1 MSNLSELR
9 TRARRLADAVGNNFF
24 SDAEV
29 NDYINTGLAEL
40 HDILVLKFEDYY
52 VKSATFSLVSGTKSY
67 SLSSIGISDF
77 YKLLGLDIAQGSD
90 VIRIPRYSFQERNIF
105 SSNSHIHTEKG
116 YTNFRYNLNGTNITF
131 VPEPNAAD
139 QITVWYVPSYT
150 KLASDG
156 ATVSNLVALNWEEY
170 AVVSAAIKMRMKEET
185 STSGLEREL
194 QRIENRIE
202 EAARN
207 RDAGE
212 PMGITDENI
221 GILAGHRLI
230 T

>member
-52 VKSATFSLVSGTKSY
+52 VKSATFSLVIGTKSY

-116 YTNFRYNLNGTNITF
+116 FTNFRYNLNGTNITF
-131 VPEPNAAD
+131 VPEPNATD
-139 QITVWYVPSYT
+139 QITVWYIPSYT

>member
-1 MSNLSELR
+1 M
-9 TRARRLADAVGNNFF
+9 
-24 SDAEV
+24 
-29 NDYINTGLAEL
+29 

-52 VKSATFSLVSGTKSY
+52 VNSATFSLVSGTKSY
-67 SLSSIGISDF
+67 SLSSIGITDF

-116 YTNFRYNLNGTNITF
+116 FTNFRYNLNGTNIVF
-131 VPEPNAAD
+131 VPEPNATD
-139 QITVWYVPSYT
+139 QITVWYIPTYT
-150 KLASDG
+150 KLTGDSSSTSG
-156 ATVSNLVALNWEEY
+156 SIALNWEEY